1 MKIGPLSGLSRKL
14 FRTFYHDSRIP
25 QEFTTQNIFVAK
37 KGRLYQIMVRIP
49 WKSQTRLK
57 S

>member
-14 FRTFYHDSRIP
+14 FRTFNHDSRIP

-37 KGRLYQIMVRIP
+37 KGRLYQIMVEIP
-49 WKSQTRLK
+49 WKGQTGWK